1 MMWGGAM
8 INRQERLIV
17 PRVLHDPQRVRA
29 LLMRKTLGWTFN
41 PGASSAMRAEKWMRA
56 CLRYQLSKI
65 LAADCR

>member
-29 LLMRKTLGWTFN
+29 LLMRNTFGWTFSL
-41 PGASSAMRAEKWMRA
+41 GANSEMRAAK
-56 CLRYQLSKI
+56 
-65 LAADCR
+65 